1 MANEVRTY
9 NDLNHFIDQVSRGL
23 FNEASTPSVLNADVT
38 ESDDKYTVHVN
49 VPGVNKDDINL
60 NYRDGVLNIDAK
72 YDHFEDHS
80 DEDNHVLLSERQEGT
95 AHRSL
100 NLPGVDESQISATTE
115 DGVLNITLP
124 KVQKEDHKISI
135 N

>member
-1 MANEVRTY
+1 MSNEVRTY

-23 FNEASTPSVLNADVT
+23 FNEAQAPSVLNADVT
-38 ESDDKYTVHVN
+38 ESEDKYTVHVN
-49 VPGVNKDDINL
+49 VPGVDKDNISL

-72 YDHFEDHS
+72 YDHFEDH
-80 DEDNHVLLSERQEGT
+80 EDKDNNVLLSERTEGS

-100 NLPGVDESQISATTE
+100 NLPGVDEAEIEANVE
-115 DGVLNITLP
+115 NGVLTLILP
-124 KVQKEDHKISI
+124 KVQEADHKISI

>member
-1 MANEVRTY
+1 MSIEVRTY

-23 FNEASTPSVLNADVT
+23 FNEAQAPSVLNADVT
-38 ESDDKYTVHVN
+38 ESEDKYTVHVN
-49 VPGVNKDDINL
+49 VPGVDKDNISL

-72 YDHFEDHS
+72 YDHFEDH
-80 DEDNHVLLSERQEGT
+80 EDKDDNVLLSERTEGS

-100 NLPGVDESQISATTE
+100 NLPGVDEAEIEANVE
-115 DGVLNITLP
+115 NGVLTLILP
-124 KVQKEDHKISI
+124 KVQEADHKISI